1 MTNLKPQAPLEV
13 EVCEVDMTTPTS
25 VSTNPSRFDAGLEA
39 KVQMKMRDLNK
50 IFIAHVALQELQSPS
65 RPQVVV
71 VSDPIPPQIGQRAAS
86 KIGAW
91 PDSAAVKIRHR
102 VAQALGIA
110 AANAKIS
117 VEAPGLLQLHPRGL
131 SPRHEPLLE
140 PLDPIS
146 AVQLQPLRAAIEA

>member
-13 EVCEVDMTTPTS
+13 EVCEVDMMIPTS
-25 VSTNPSRFDAGLEA
+25 VSTNPSRFDAGLAA

-50 IFIAHVALQELQSPS
+50 IFIAPVALQELQSPS

-91 PDSAAVKIRHR
+91 PDSGVVKTRYR
-102 VAQALGIA
+102 VVQVLESA
-110 AANAKIS
+110 AANARIS
-117 VEAPGLLQLHPRGL
+117 AEVPGLPQLHPLGL
-131 SPRHEPLLE
+131 SPHPAPLLGR
-140 PLDPIS
+140 LASIS
-146 AVQLQPLRAAIEA
+146 AVHRLHAVAA

>member
-25 VSTNPSRFDAGLEA
+25 VSTNPSRFDAGLAA

-50 IFIAHVALQELQSPS
+50 IFIAPVALQELQSPS

-91 PDSAAVKIRHR
+91 PDLGVVKTRYR
-102 VAQALGIA
+102 VVQVLESA
-110 AANAKIS
+110 AANARIS
-117 VEAPGLLQLHPRGL
+117 AEVPDLPQLHPLGL
-131 SPRHEPLLE
+131 SPHPAPLLGR
-140 PLDPIS
+140 LASIS
-146 AVQLQPLRAAIEA
+146 AVHRLHAVAA

>member
-91 PDSAAVKIRHR
+91 PDSGAVKTLHR
-102 VAQALGIA
+102 VVQVLESA
-110 AANAKIS
+110 AANARIS
-117 VEAPGLLQLHPRGL
+117 AEVPDLHQFHPLGL
-131 SPRHEPLLE
+131 SPHPAPLPGRLAS
-140 PLDPIS
+140 IS
-146 AVQLQPLRAAIEA
+146 AVKRLSAAVAA